1 MYAFSLRSQK
11 TTSGEKPGHRAR
23 GRQVP
28 QNGASDRNRRQRC
41 QLEQCQKKKKK
52 EKTQMK
58 PRNDT
63 VVKKKQQKNRME
75 MSRQR

>member
-41 QLEQCQKKKKK
+41 QLEQCQKKKK

-63 VVKKKQQKNRME
+63 VVKKKSKRTE
-75 MSRQR
+75 WK